1 MKKCIVRKHKSYYQN
16 GKRVSEARQEK
27 YRKLAIPPAYGNV
40 CVSPNPKAKV
50 QATATD
56 AKGTVHYYYS
66 DAHKRKARSVR
77 KNRARN
83 IRPEKIDRFTE
94 QVLKGGAMDKEWD
107 GALALRMKRAV
118 CPNPDVNSCALDQLP
133 SDYEPLRKDECAVC
147 HAVVSDLFG
156 LVRTSRERPQSS
168 KSDAYYR
175 LVAQM
180 SNVCEELPMRHAL
193 RTADRPGV
201 VELCEDLWD
210 EHETVLSRLA
220 LERGEAFAASLCADE
235 LEVCDESTPHEALFA
250 HDPGQ
255 EAWIKQE
262 L

>member
-66 DAHKRKARSVR
+66 DAHKRRARSVR
-77 KNRARN
+77 KNRARK

-94 QVLKGGAMDKEWD
+94 QVLKGGAMDREWD
-107 GALALRMKRAV
+107 GALALRMINKCYMRSGGVDRPTGNVGALTLRQKHVRLGQKNQVSFRYPGKSGVDRRCDIRDPVLYRALKKVKRSRRPRLAGGATRDTV
-118 CPNPDVNSCALDQLP
+118 SGMIRKIHRNPAMKI
-133 SDYEPLRKDECAVC
+133 KDI
-147 HAVVSDLFG
+147 
-156 LVRTSRERPQSS
+156 
-168 KSDAYYR
+168 
-175 LVAQM
+175 
-180 SNVCEELPMRHAL
+180 
-193 RTADRPGV
+193 RTAAGMRLFKQHMAGRDRSNKKDV
-201 VELCEDLWD
+201 
-210 EHETVLSRLA
+210 R
-220 LERGEAFAASLCADE
+220 
-235 LEVCDESTPHEALFA
+235 EALKKTAAVLGHTPSVCKKFYA
-250 HDPGQ
+250 
-255 EAWIKQE
+255 